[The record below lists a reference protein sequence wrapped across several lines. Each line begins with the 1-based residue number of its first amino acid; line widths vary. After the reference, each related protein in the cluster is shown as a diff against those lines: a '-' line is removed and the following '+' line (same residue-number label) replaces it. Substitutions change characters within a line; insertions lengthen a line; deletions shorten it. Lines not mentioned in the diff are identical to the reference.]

1 MPPLNVIPSVDVA
14 PALLIVAALAVAG
27 ACAIATRLLAERLRK
42 ATAPAADAALA
53 PAEVAHRE
61 AA

>member
-1 MPPLNVIPSVDVA
+1 MPPLNVMPPVDAA
-14 PALLIVAALAVAG
+14 PALLITAALAVAG

-42 ATAPAADAALA
+42 ATAPAPDAALP
-53 PAEVAHRE
+53 PAELAHRE